1 VIEFFRLTDQ
11 EHDDMTFEQLR
22 VYERWMASALKAGHG

>member
-22 VYERWMASALKAGHG
+22 VYERFMAGALKARHG